1 MFVSSTGE
9 VVEPVAAAGVV
20 VVKAAKS
27 IPVLLTGGEGIT
39 RLFFFS
45 CVTFAVVVMVVVV
58 AVAVAVVDVN
68 VNVAC
73 VASAV

>member
-1 MFVSSTGE
+1 MFVSATGE
-9 VVEPVAAAGVV
+9 VVEHVAAAAAVV
-20 VVKAAKS
+20 AKAAKS
-27 IPVLLTGGEGIT
+27 IPVLLTGGEGMT

-45 CVTFAVVVMVVVV
+45 CVTFAVVVMV
-58 AVAVAVVDVN
+58 VAVAVVDVN